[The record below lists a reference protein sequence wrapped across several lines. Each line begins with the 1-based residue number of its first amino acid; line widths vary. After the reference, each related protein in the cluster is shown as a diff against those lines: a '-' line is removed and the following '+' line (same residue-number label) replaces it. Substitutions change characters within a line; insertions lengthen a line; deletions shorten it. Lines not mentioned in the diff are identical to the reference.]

1 MLIILLYHNVG
12 GQERRLNIAPQSLDR
27 QCRLL
32 RALGFH
38 VAPLRE
44 AIPAWFGEDTSPR
57 RIAVFTF
64 DDALLGVY
72 HHAFPLLSRYG
83 WRATVFAVSRR
94 LGQVADWTPFPQP
107 TVMNHEQLIHL
118 HEAGWEIGAHGLTHC
133 RLPYLSASQAY
144 HEIAQSREELQSL
157 LNAEVTT
164 FCYPYGDYSPSIRD
178 MVEQAGY
185 RLACTVRKGVV
196 KHDDDL
202 LALPRIAIAY
212 SDGALG
218 LLYRIWRARCLS
230 ARRQRERHT
239 G

>member
-1 MLIILLYHNVG
+1 MLVILLYHNVG
-12 GQERRLNIAPQSLDR
+12 GEGRRLNIAPRPLDR

-44 AIPAWFGEDTSPR
+44 AIPAWFGEDKLPR
-57 RIAVFTF
+57 RVAVFTF

-72 HHAFPLLSRYG
+72 HYAFPLLSRYG
-83 WRATVFAVSRR
+83 WRATVFAVSRS
-94 LGQVADWTPFPQP
+94 LGQVADWAPSPQP
-107 TVMNHEQLIHL
+107 TVMSHEQLIHL
-118 HEAGWEIGAHGLTHC
+118 HEAGWEIGAHGLTHS
-133 RLPYLSASQAY
+133 RLTHLSASQAY
-144 HEIAQSREELQSL
+144 REIAQSREELQSL

-164 FCYPYGDYSPSIRD
+164 FCYPYGDYNPPIRD

-196 KHDDDL
+196 KRYDDP

-218 LLYRIWRARCLS
+218 LLYRMWRASYLS
-230 ARRQRERHT
+230 TRR
-239 G
+239 